1 MALKTI
7 SFASSDIGK
16 HRSSN
21 QDSGY
26 SGYRLFFVADGMGG
40 HAGGDIASAIAS
52 QRIALTDSQHESLEE
67 AVTTFRHAIVDA
79 NQMLSDTV
87 VAHPDLQGMGTTF
100 SGLLLFQGKAIIA
113 HIGDSRIYLA
123 RDGKVQQITKD
134 HTFVQK
140 LVEMGRI
147 TPEEAL
153 VHPRRSVLMRVLGDV
168 SGNLDVDFSIVDT
181 LPGDRWLIC
190 SDGLSGVVPDEVTNR
205 ILNSKI
211 APQEATELL
220 IGEAREFGGPDNIT
234 AVLCD
239 VVREDFETDFEPFAQ
254 FVGSASNEVVI
265 EERKGA
271 KILRL
276 FSPRSLMELLGTPE
290 DPTEFAP
297 ESEELLEKILSETR
311 RKIRFKT
318 IRVVL
323 SWLLL
328 AGVLAGIGYAAY
340 SYTQTRFYVDIYQNK
355 VTIFQGIRE
364 SLGPWKFSEPYF
376 VSDIQ
381 LDELP
386 AFQKTLVER
395 SISAEDLEDAERIL
409 RQLEDSVGNE

>member
-1 MALKTI
+1 
-7 SFASSDIGK
+7 
-16 HRSSN
+16 
-21 QDSGY
+21 
-26 SGYRLFFVADGMGG
+26 
-40 HAGGDIASAIAS
+40 
-52 QRIALTDSQHESLEE
+52 
-67 AVTTFRHAIVDA
+67 
-79 NQMLSDTV
+79 
-87 VAHPDLQGMGTTF
+87 
-100 SGLLLFQGKAIIA
+100 
-113 HIGDSRIYLA
+113 
-123 RDGKVQQITKD
+123 
-134 HTFVQK
+134 
-140 LVEMGRI
+140 
-147 TPEEAL
+147 
-153 VHPRRSVLMRVLGDV
+153 
-168 SGNLDVDFSIVDT
+168 
-181 LPGDRWLIC
+181 
-190 SDGLSGVVPDEVTNR
+190 VVPDEVTNR

-211 APQEATELL
+211 APQEVTELL

-234 AVLCD
+234 AVICD

-265 EERKGA
+265 EDRKGA

-328 AGVLAGIGYAAY
+328 GGILAGIGYAAY
-340 SYTQTRFYVDIYQNK
+340 SYTQTRYYVDIYQNK

-376 VSDIQ
+376 VSEIQ

-386 AFQKTLVER
+386 AFQKTLLER
-395 SISAEDLEDAERIL
+395 SISAEDLEDAQRIL

>member
-1 MALKTI
+1 MAIKTI
-7 SFASSDIGK
+7 SFAASDIGK

-52 QRIALTDSQHESLEE
+52 QRIAITDAQHESLEE
-67 AVTTFRHAIVDA
+67 AVKTFRSSIVDA

-87 VAHPDLQGMGTTF
+87 AAHPELEGMGTTF
-100 SGLLLFQGKAIIA
+100 SGLLVFQGKAIIA

-168 SGNLDVDFSIVDT
+168 SGNLDVDFSIIDT
-181 LPGDRWLIC
+181 LPGDRWLVC

-211 APQEATELL
+211 PPQEAAELL

-239 VVREDFETDFEPFAQ
+239 VVRDDFETDFEPFAQ

-323 SWLLL
+323 SWFLL

-381 LDELP
+381 LDDLP
-386 AFQKTLVER
+386 SFQKTLVER
-395 SISAEDLEDAERIL
+395 SISAEDLEDAQRIL